1 MTTELSD
8 FQRDALADVRNV
20 LQEAGRSS
28 ESESMLGNEEKYMAI
43 AFGGYKVLLYVDGA
57 ELLGNGLDRRFE
69 KYDFDSLDD
78 LRTHF
83 IREVRQLMT

>member
-8 FQRDALADVRNV
+8 FQRDALADIRDV
-20 LQEAGRSS
+20 LKDAGRSS
-28 ESESMLGNEEKYMAI
+28 ESESVLGNQEKYVAI
-43 AFGGYKVLLYVDGA
+43 AFGGYKALLYADGA

-78 LRTHF
+78 LRIHF
-83 IREVRQLMT
+83 ILELRQLMT